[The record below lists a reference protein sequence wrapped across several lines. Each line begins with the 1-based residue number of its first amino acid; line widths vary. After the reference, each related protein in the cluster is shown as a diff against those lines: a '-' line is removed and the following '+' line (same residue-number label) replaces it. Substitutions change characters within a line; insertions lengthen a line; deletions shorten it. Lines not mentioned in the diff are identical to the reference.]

1 MAFCPDCRFEYLAS
15 IDRCPNCGTALVP
28 TLPGSDADCS
38 QQKPD
43 PTQVRLC
50 TVTGEIHA
58 KLLQDTLA
66 SQGILSRAQPGWSFD
81 KLLGTVQAL
90 PPPIGGTGSACIA
103 IFVSRSDLPR
113 ALVVHEDFESRGL
126 TEAEWEEL
134 PDQSDEPSEQQGN

>member
-28 TLPGSDADCS
+28 TLPDSDADHS
-38 QQKPD
+38 EQKPD

-66 SQGILSRAQPGWSFD
+66 SQGILSRAQSGWSFD
-81 KLLGTVQAL
+81 KLLGTVPAL
-90 PPPIGGTGSACIA
+90 PPPIGGAGATCIA
-103 IFVSRSDLPR
+103 IFVNRYDLPR
-113 ALVVHEDFESRGL
+113 ALVVHEDFETRGL
-126 TEAEWEEL
+126 TEVEWEEF
-134 PDQSDEPSEQQGN
+134 PDQPDESGE